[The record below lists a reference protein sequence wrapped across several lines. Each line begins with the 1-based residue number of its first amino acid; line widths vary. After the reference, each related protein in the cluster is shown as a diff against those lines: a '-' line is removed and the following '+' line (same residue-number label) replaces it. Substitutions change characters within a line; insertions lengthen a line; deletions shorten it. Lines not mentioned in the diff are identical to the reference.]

1 MKIALI
7 LVLGLSMALALTE
20 ESPEEIKSAV
30 TGEKSCD
37 EFEIVIFDN

>member
-20 ESPEEIKSAV
+20 ESPEELKSAV
-30 TGEKSCD
+30 TGKKICD
-37 EFEIVIFDN
+37 ELKL